1 MTDSSDMDTFDSITS
16 GEGDAGA
23 TVVEPQQEILQPAG
37 QQRDE
42 QGRFATTAAEPI
54 AEPEQ
59 PGAIE
64 THAENGNKTV
74 PVGAVQ
80 DERTKRQAAQAEAE
94 ALRREIAELR
104 GMVTAQRQP
113 APQQQPQEV
122 KTPATIWDDPD
133 NFIQNQLSPVQ
144 QQMQEMREMMWES
157 QAAQA
162 HTAEKLE
169 AAKAAAQALAGTPA
183 GQQLHSEIMAGGNPY
198 SNLVK
203 WHERQQT
210 LATVGND
217 PQAWLNAEL
226 EKRMAD
232 PAFQA
237 QVIERAR
244 NGAAV
249 QPGTRSQPV
258 TSIPPS
264 LSRIPAGGHVAAG
277 EPESDAGVFA
287 SVTSGRRG

>member
-1 MTDSSDMDTFDSITS
+1 MDDITLDEIMS
-16 GEGDAGA
+16 GGGEAVPA
-23 TVVEPQQEILQPAG
+23 AIEEQQPEAG
-37 QQRDE
+37 QLRDE
-42 QGRFATTAAEPI
+42 QGRFAANTADAPVVEH
-54 AEPEQ
+54 EQ
-59 PGAIE
+59 PAQAE
-64 THAENGNKTV
+64 THAENGNKV

-80 DERTKRQAAQAEAE
+80 EERQKRQEAQRRADDLERQLAALQ
-94 ALRREIAELR
+94 
-104 GMVTAQRQP
+104 GQVTLLSQQRQP
-113 APQQQPQEV
+113 AQPQQEEKPVTLWE
-122 KTPATIWDDPD
+122 DPD
-133 NFIQNQLSPVQ
+133 NFIQSQLSPVQ
-144 QQMQEMREMMWES
+144 QQMQEMREMIWEG
-157 QAAQA
+157 QAAQL

-169 AAKAAAQALAGTPA
+169 AAKAAASALMGTPA
-183 GQQLHSEIMAGGNPY
+183 GQALHSEIMAGGNPY

-244 NGAAV
+244 AGAV
-249 QPGTRSQPV
+249 QNGNRQQPV

-264 LSRIPAGGHVAAG
+264 LSKIPTGGSQAVDG
-277 EPESDAGVFA
+277 DMSDGALFSHA
-287 SVTSGRRG
+287 MR

>member
-1 MTDSSDMDTFDSITS
+1 MADISDSELFDSAISES
-16 GEGDAGA
+16 GSPEPVAE
-23 TVVEPQQEILQPAG
+23 VVTQQEPVQPQPAG

-42 QGRFATTAAEPI
+42 QGRFAAKAD
-54 AEPEQ
+54 EQ
-59 PGAIE
+59 GVEQQPVQTE
-64 THAENGNKTV
+64 THAENGKAV

-80 DERTKRQAAQAEAE
+80 AERGKRQAAEAEAE
-94 ALRREIAELR
+94 TLRRELAELR
-104 GMVTAQRQP
+104 GQVTLLTQQRQP
-113 APQQQPQEV
+113 AAQPQEV
-122 KTPATIWDDPD
+122 KQPATIWDDPD
-133 NFIQNQLSPVQ
+133 NFIQSQLSPVQ
-144 QQMQEMREMMWES
+144 QQMQEMREMMWEN

-162 HTAEKLE
+162 HTVEKLE

-183 GQQLHSEIMAGGNPY
+183 GQHLHSEIMAGGNPY

-217 PQAWLNAEL
+217 PQAWLQAEL

-244 NGAAV
+244 GGVVQNGN
-249 QPGTRSQPV
+249 RSQQPV

-264 LSRIPAGGHVAAG
+264 LSRIPSGGNQAIDNDV
-277 EPESDAGVFA
+277 SDAALFSHA
-287 SVTSGRRG
+287 TR

>member
-1 MTDSSDMDTFDSITS
+1 MTDISLDELLS
-16 GEGDAGA
+16 GDGEAMPETTDI
-23 TVVEPQQEILQPAG
+23 QQTELQPADTG

-42 QGRFATTAAEPI
+42 HGRFAPKAETPAI
-54 AEPEQ
+54 VEPEQ

-64 THAENGNKTV
+64 THAENGKAV

-80 DERTKRQAAQAEAE
+80 AERQKRQEAQNENAE
-94 ALRREIAELR
+94 LQRQLAELR
-104 GMVTAQRQP
+104 GQVTLLTQQRQP
-113 APQQQPQEV
+113 AAQQPQQEQQ
-122 KTPATIWDDPD
+122 PATIWDDPD
-133 NFIQNQLSPVQ
+133 NYLKSQLSPVQ
-144 QQMQEMREMMWES
+144 QQMQEMREMLWES

-183 GQQLHSEIMAGGNPY
+183 GQQLHSEIMAGGNPF

-217 PQAWLNAEL
+217 PQAWLQSEL
-226 EKRMAD
+226 AKLKAD

-237 QVIERAR
+237 EIIALAR
-244 NGAAV
+244 GGAVA
-249 QPGTRSQPV
+249 QPGIRSQQPV
-258 TSIPPS
+258 TSLPPS
-264 LSRIPAGGHVAAG
+264 LSRIPTGGNAA
-277 EPESDAGVFA
+277 EDNDMSDGALFA
-287 SVTSGRRG
+287 HATR

>member
-1 MTDSSDMDTFDSITS
+1 MTDISLD
-16 GEGDAGA
+16 
-23 TVVEPQQEILQPAG
+23 EILSGDGNAMPETTDIQQTELQPEDTG

-42 QGRFATTAAEPI
+42 HGRFAPKAETP
-54 AEPEQ
+54 AVVEPEQ

-64 THAENGNKTV
+64 THAEPGKGV

-80 DERTKRQAAQAEAE
+80 AEREKRQAAQHEAE
-94 ALRREIAELR
+94 TLRRELAELR
-104 GMVTAQRQP
+104 GQVTLLTTQRQQP
-113 APQQQPQEV
+113 APQTPQEV
-122 KTPATIWDDPD
+122 KQPATIWDDPD
-133 NFIQNQLSPVQ
+133 NFIQSQLSPVQ
-144 QQMQEMREMMWES
+144 QQMQEMREMLWES

-183 GQQLHSEIMAGGNPY
+183 GQQLHSEIMVGGNPY

-217 PQAWLNAEL
+217 PQAWLQSEL
-226 EKRMAD
+226 AKLKAD

-237 QVIERAR
+237 EIIALAR
-244 NGAAV
+244 GGAVA
-249 QPGTRSQPV
+249 QPGIRSQQPV
-258 TSIPPS
+258 TSLPPS
-264 LSRIPAGGHVAAG
+264 LSRIPTGGNAA
-277 EPESDAGVFA
+277 EDNDMSDGALFA
-287 SVTSGRRG
+287 HATR